1 MGDATY
7 ESDSTRGQKV
17 GEESWIRKK
26 SCALMTPEVTA
37 QCDVLISTIQGR
49 REIVEEPGN

>member
-1 MGDATY
+1 MGDATTY
-7 ESDSTRGQKV
+7 KSDSTRGQKV

-26 SCALMTPEVTA
+26 SCALVTPEVIA
-37 QCDVLISTIQGR
+37 QCDVLSTIQGR

>member
-37 QCDVLISTIQGR
+37 QCDVLTTIQGR

>member
-1 MGDATY
+1 MGGATY

-26 SCALMTPEVTA
+26 SCALVTPEVTA
-37 QCDVLISTIQGR
+37 QCDVLSTIQGG